1 MCTCVCVCVKN
12 RKGGERWWNKILLE
26 ENNSDTYINLF
37 GTRIWSSYFFPIYFW
52 NNMYSEGWEIVE
64 GIVPSNICLQYL
76 NYCKRCSYILILIH
90 CKVDACKNN
99 VFETDDDETNMR
111 LRSLCVICQKD
122 EDTDG
127 LRECCS
133 GILKLIEYGAL
144 FGLKLLLFKCKTK
157 WRVTR

>member
-1 MCTCVCVCVKN
+1 M
-12 RKGGERWWNKILLE
+12 
-26 ENNSDTYINLF
+26 
-37 GTRIWSSYFFPIYFW
+37 
-52 NNMYSEGWEIVE
+52 
-64 GIVPSNICLQYL
+64 PSNICLQYL

-99 VFETDDDETNMR
+99 VFETDDDETNMP
-111 LRSLCVICQKD
+111 KD

-157 WRVTR
+157 